1 MASFTPFAVP
11 QLKVQLGA
19 DTDIGGGRENQDAFF
34 VWAKKEL
41 GLIVLGVLDGHG
53 REVGKIASEAAKK
66 CIMSMLDAQ
75 FTALIQNPV
84 EFLIRAHELAHDY
97 IRDAFQKELESMGFQ
112 IEQTNEHYLLKRK
125 SANDPWTCVH
135 GGTSCT
141 LVAIVNSSMYIAN
154 VGDSTAVLCTGYPTL
169 QRQFLRHEVDASF
182 KEPGS
187 MHSSS
192 SNNTETVGST
202 FSGLTDH
209 SSMSLSNST
218 NGPAI
223 AKVLVLSADHSP
235 ESPYE
240 FSRLRRYRCRENDPQ
255 LPALTVVYD
264 SPTHDKSQCYAI
276 FPNPSLSEPLIPSN
290 RGSYYKNVRREW
302 ASLVATPK
310 TARFQDALAFTRSLG
325 DLHLHTY
332 GKSSSRSYAYI

>member
-1 MASFTPFAVP
+1 MASFTPSAVP
-11 QLKVQLGA
+11 QLKFQLGA

-34 VWAKKEL
+34 VWVKKEAN
-41 GLIVLGVLDGHG
+41 LIVLGVLDGHG

-66 CIMSMLDAQ
+66 CIMGFLDAQ
-75 FTALIQNPV
+75 YMALIQNPV
-84 EFLIRAHELAHDY
+84 EFLIRAHEIAHDF

-112 IEQTNEHYLLKRK
+112 IEQTNERYLLKRK

-141 LVAIVNSSMYIAN
+141 LVAVVNTSMYIAN
-154 VGDSTAVLCTGYPTL
+154 VGDSTAVLCTGYPIL
-169 QRQFLRHEVDASF
+169 HKQLLRHEIDASL
-182 KEPGS
+182 KECGS
-187 MHSSS
+187 SHSSPS
-192 SNNTETVGST
+192 SSDTSGSCN
-202 FSGLTDH
+202 SGLTDH
-209 SSMSLSNST
+209 SAMSLSNST
-218 NGPAI
+218 NSATI
-223 AKVLVLSADHSP
+223 SKVLVLSADHSP

-240 FSRLRRYRCRENDPQ
+240 FSRLRRFRCRENDPQ

-276 FPNPSLSEPLIPSN
+276 FPNPSLSEPLVPSN

-332 GKSSSRSYAYI
+332 GK